1 MGVISL
7 RVLEIQFHEVLQ
19 PAKDL
24 IKIHKRNPSQGRRV
38 ADLSL
43 NKGAVVFAVAAWQA
57 YVQSL
62 TEEILVSLAPPPS
75 DLSAGVYQL
84 LGARVRDRIRR
95 FNTPNARNTVELFGL
110 VGFDPR
116 PGWALTLEWERQ
128 FSKVNGSMKSKTNL
142 TRSDTAKELDAWL
155 LVRHRIAHGDT
166 LPKDSERVSG
176 TDRGKPQLMRKN
188 ADRCVGFFDALVRA
202 TADEVRRAI
211 P

>member
-1 MGVISL
+1 MSVTTLLALEEQFYGVL
-7 RVLEIQFHEVLQ
+7 R

-24 IKIHKRNPSQGRRV
+24 IQIHKRNPSQGRRV

-62 TEEILVSLAPPPS
+62 AEAILLSLAPPPS
-75 DLSAGVYQL
+75 DPTAGVYRL
-84 LGARVRDRIRR
+84 LAGRLRDQVRR
-95 FNTPNARNTVELFGL
+95 FNTPNAANTVEILGL

-116 PGWALTLEWERQ
+116 PGWSFVLEWERQ
-128 FSKVNGSMKSKTNL
+128 VSRVYGSMKSRKKL
-142 TRSDTAKELDAWL
+142 TRTDTVKELDAWL

-166 LPKDSERVSG
+166 LPSDVERVSG
-176 TDRGKPQLMRKN
+176 TDRGKPQLVRQN
-188 ADRCVGFFDALVRA
+188 ADRCTSFFEALVHA
-202 TADEVRRAI
+202 TAREVSRTI